1 MLLGADLHGLNN
13 VVVVNGDPFKDSELY
28 NINSVNDFKPTELI
42 SSIKAMNTCLDFRGK
57 NLLSPTKFCVGATID
72 LARDIEG
79 EMFLTRKK
87 VQQGADFFI
96 LQSLFEP
103 EHLTDFLEHYHCKFG
118 EPLNALVFC
127 GVQVMVKDSISFG
140 NVPDWVKD
148 DLYKGRG
155 LELRKIG
162 NKFMFKTSS
171 DLTFIMQREAK
182 SQRKLSKAAI
192 ETLAIIAYHQPVT
205 RAEIEEIR
213 GVSVSSGTIDTL
225 LQMNWVKIN
234 GRRRVPGNPL
244 AYGTTEEFLV
254 HFDLESIKD
263 LPEMQELKSMGL
275 LDSNLPP
282 DLYPENT
289 INNNSIDEI
298 NDINTIEDSGEK

>member
-1 MLLGADLHGLNN
+1 MTNQEETIGSSVLNPSDQLRVIEAILFASSDPVDKKTLIEKLPKNADLDL
-13 VVVVNGDPFKDSELY
+13 L
-28 NINSVNDFKPTELI
+28 
-42 SSIKAMNTCLDFRGK
+42 LDRLD
-57 NLLSPTKFCVGATID
+57 N
-72 LARDIEG
+72 
-79 EMFLTRKK
+79 
-87 VQQGADFFI
+87 
-96 LQSLFEP
+96 
-103 EHLTDFLEHYHCKFG
+103 
-118 EPLNALVFC
+118 
-127 GVQVMVKDSISFG
+127 
-140 NVPDWVKD
+140 
-148 DLYKGRG
+148 LYKDRG

-254 HFDLESIKD
+254 HFDLENIKD

-289 INNNSIDEI
+289 INNNNIDEI
-298 NDINTIEDSGEK
+298 NDINIIDDSGEK

>member
-1 MLLGADLHGLNN
+1 MTNQEETIGSSVLNPSDQLRVIEAILFASSDPVDKKTLIEKLPKNADLDL
-13 VVVVNGDPFKDSELY
+13 L
-28 NINSVNDFKPTELI
+28 
-42 SSIKAMNTCLDFRGK
+42 LDR
-57 NLLSPTKFCVGATID
+57 L
-72 LARDIEG
+72 
-79 EMFLTRKK
+79 
-87 VQQGADFFI
+87 
-96 LQSLFEP
+96 
-103 EHLTDFLEHYHCKFG
+103 
-118 EPLNALVFC
+118 
-127 GVQVMVKDSISFG
+127 
-140 NVPDWVKD
+140 D

-289 INNNSIDEI
+289 INNNNIDEI
-298 NDINTIEDSGEK
+298 NDINSIEDSGEK

>member
-1 MLLGADLHGLNN
+1 MTNQEETIGSSVLNPSDQLRVIEAILFASSDPVDKKTLIEKLPKNADLDL
-13 VVVVNGDPFKDSELY
+13 L
-28 NINSVNDFKPTELI
+28 
-42 SSIKAMNTCLDFRGK
+42 LDR
-57 NLLSPTKFCVGATID
+57 L
-72 LARDIEG
+72 
-79 EMFLTRKK
+79 
-87 VQQGADFFI
+87 
-96 LQSLFEP
+96 
-103 EHLTDFLEHYHCKFG
+103 
-118 EPLNALVFC
+118 
-127 GVQVMVKDSISFG
+127 
-140 NVPDWVKD
+140 D
-148 DLYKGRG
+148 DLYKDRG

>member
-1 MLLGADLHGLNN
+1 MTNQEEAMESSVLNPNDQLRVVEAILFASPDPVDKKTLIEKLPKNADLDL
-13 VVVVNGDPFKDSELY
+13 L
-28 NINSVNDFKPTELI
+28 
-42 SSIKAMNTCLDFRGK
+42 LDRLD
-57 NLLSPTKFCVGATID
+57 N
-72 LARDIEG
+72 
-79 EMFLTRKK
+79 
-87 VQQGADFFI
+87 
-96 LQSLFEP
+96 
-103 EHLTDFLEHYHCKFG
+103 
-118 EPLNALVFC
+118 
-127 GVQVMVKDSISFG
+127 
-140 NVPDWVKD
+140 
-148 DLYKGRG
+148 LYKDRG

-213 GVSVSSGTIDTL
+213 GVSVSSGTIDSL

-254 HFDLESIKD
+254 HFDLENIKD

>member
-1 MLLGADLHGLNN
+1 MGSSFLNPNDQLRVVEAILFASSDPVDKKTLIEKLPKNADLDL
-13 VVVVNGDPFKDSELY
+13 L
-28 NINSVNDFKPTELI
+28 
-42 SSIKAMNTCLDFRGK
+42 LDQLD
-57 NLLSPTKFCVGATID
+57 N
-72 LARDIEG
+72 
-79 EMFLTRKK
+79 
-87 VQQGADFFI
+87 
-96 LQSLFEP
+96 
-103 EHLTDFLEHYHCKFG
+103 
-118 EPLNALVFC
+118 
-127 GVQVMVKDSISFG
+127 
-140 NVPDWVKD
+140 
-148 DLYKGRG
+148 LYKDRG

-298 NDINTIEDSGEK
+298 NDINNIEDSGEK

>member
-1 MLLGADLHGLNN
+1 MTNQEEAMGSSVLNPNDQLRVVEAILFASSDPVDKKTLIEKLPKNADLDL
-13 VVVVNGDPFKDSELY
+13 L
-28 NINSVNDFKPTELI
+28 
-42 SSIKAMNTCLDFRGK
+42 LDR
-57 NLLSPTKFCVGATID
+57 L
-72 LARDIEG
+72 
-79 EMFLTRKK
+79 
-87 VQQGADFFI
+87 
-96 LQSLFEP
+96 
-103 EHLTDFLEHYHCKFG
+103 
-118 EPLNALVFC
+118 
-127 GVQVMVKDSISFG
+127 
-140 NVPDWVKD
+140 D
-148 DLYKGRG
+148 DLYKDRG

-254 HFDLESIKD
+254 HFDLENIKD

>member
-1 MLLGADLHGLNN
+1 MTNQEEAMGSSVLNPNDQLRVVEAILFASPDPVDKKTLIEKLPKNADLDL
-13 VVVVNGDPFKDSELY
+13 L
-28 NINSVNDFKPTELI
+28 
-42 SSIKAMNTCLDFRGK
+42 LDR
-57 NLLSPTKFCVGATID
+57 L
-72 LARDIEG
+72 
-79 EMFLTRKK
+79 
-87 VQQGADFFI
+87 
-96 LQSLFEP
+96 
-103 EHLTDFLEHYHCKFG
+103 
-118 EPLNALVFC
+118 
-127 GVQVMVKDSISFG
+127 
-140 NVPDWVKD
+140 D
-148 DLYKGRG
+148 DLYKDRG

-213 GVSVSSGTIDTL
+213 GVSVSSGTIDSL

-254 HFDLESIKD
+254 HFDLENIKD
-263 LPEMQELKSMGL
+263 LPDMKELKSMGL
-275 LDSNLPP
+275 LDNNLPP
-282 DLYPENT
+282 DLYPENI
-289 INNNSIDEI
+289 INDNNIEEIDAINSIEVDGEI
-298 NDINTIEDSGEK
+298 

>member
-1 MLLGADLHGLNN
+1 MTNQEEAMESSVLNPNDQLRVVEAILFASSDPVDKKTLIEKLPKNADLDL
-13 VVVVNGDPFKDSELY
+13 L
-28 NINSVNDFKPTELI
+28 
-42 SSIKAMNTCLDFRGK
+42 LDR
-57 NLLSPTKFCVGATID
+57 L
-72 LARDIEG
+72 
-79 EMFLTRKK
+79 
-87 VQQGADFFI
+87 
-96 LQSLFEP
+96 
-103 EHLTDFLEHYHCKFG
+103 
-118 EPLNALVFC
+118 
-127 GVQVMVKDSISFG
+127 
-140 NVPDWVKD
+140 D

-213 GVSVSSGTIDTL
+213 GVSVSSGTIDSL

-254 HFDLESIKD
+254 HFDLENIKD

>member
-1 MLLGADLHGLNN
+1 MGFCPKCGCFDNN
-13 VVVVNGDPFKDSELY
+13 VFKLSLLPSGVVRGGKL
-28 NINSVNDFKPTELI
+28 SV
-42 SSIKAMNTCLDFRGK
+42 
-57 NLLSPTKFCVGATID
+57 
-72 LARDIEG
+72 
-79 EMFLTRKK
+79 
-87 VQQGADFFI
+87 
-96 LQSLFEP
+96 
-103 EHLTDFLEHYHCKFG
+103 
-118 EPLNALVFC
+118 
-127 GVQVMVKDSISFG
+127 
-140 NVPDWVKD
+140 
-148 DLYKGRG
+148 
-155 LELRKIG
+155 IG
-162 NKFMFKTSS
+162 NGVVI
-171 DLTFIMQREAK
+171 DPWALK
-182 SQRKLSKAAI
+182 S
-192 ETLAIIAYHQPVT
+192 
-205 RAEIEEIR
+205 EIEEIR
-213 GVSVSSGTIDTL
+213 GVSVSSGTIDSL

>member
-1 MLLGADLHGLNN
+1 MNNQEEAMGSSFLNPNDQLRVVEAILFASSDPVDKKTLIEKLPKNADLDL
-13 VVVVNGDPFKDSELY
+13 L
-28 NINSVNDFKPTELI
+28 
-42 SSIKAMNTCLDFRGK
+42 LDQLD
-57 NLLSPTKFCVGATID
+57 N
-72 LARDIEG
+72 
-79 EMFLTRKK
+79 
-87 VQQGADFFI
+87 
-96 LQSLFEP
+96 
-103 EHLTDFLEHYHCKFG
+103 
-118 EPLNALVFC
+118 
-127 GVQVMVKDSISFG
+127 
-140 NVPDWVKD
+140 
-148 DLYKGRG
+148 LYKDRG
-155 LELRKIG
+155 LELKKIG

-289 INNNSIDEI
+289 INNGIDEI

>member
-1 MLLGADLHGLNN
+1 MTNQEEAMGSSVLNPNDQLRVVEAILFASSDPVDKKTLIEKLPKNADLDL
-13 VVVVNGDPFKDSELY
+13 L
-28 NINSVNDFKPTELI
+28 
-42 SSIKAMNTCLDFRGK
+42 LDRLD
-57 NLLSPTKFCVGATID
+57 N
-72 LARDIEG
+72 
-79 EMFLTRKK
+79 
-87 VQQGADFFI
+87 
-96 LQSLFEP
+96 
-103 EHLTDFLEHYHCKFG
+103 
-118 EPLNALVFC
+118 
-127 GVQVMVKDSISFG
+127 
-140 NVPDWVKD
+140 
-148 DLYKGRG
+148 LYKDRG

-213 GVSVSSGTIDTL
+213 GVSVSSGTIDSL

-254 HFDLESIKD
+254 HFDLENIKD

>member
-1 MLLGADLHGLNN
+1 MTNQEEAMESSVLNPNDQLRVVEAILFASSDPVDKKTLIEKLPKNADLDL
-13 VVVVNGDPFKDSELY
+13 L
-28 NINSVNDFKPTELI
+28 
-42 SSIKAMNTCLDFRGK
+42 LDR
-57 NLLSPTKFCVGATID
+57 L
-72 LARDIEG
+72 
-79 EMFLTRKK
+79 
-87 VQQGADFFI
+87 
-96 LQSLFEP
+96 
-103 EHLTDFLEHYHCKFG
+103 
-118 EPLNALVFC
+118 
-127 GVQVMVKDSISFG
+127 
-140 NVPDWVKD
+140 D
-148 DLYKGRG
+148 DLYKDRG

-213 GVSVSSGTIDTL
+213 GVSVSSGTIDSL

-254 HFDLESIKD
+254 HFDLENIKD

>member
-1 MLLGADLHGLNN
+1 MTNQEKSMESSVLNPNDQLRVVEAILFASSDPVDKKTLIEKLPKNADLDL
-13 VVVVNGDPFKDSELY
+13 L
-28 NINSVNDFKPTELI
+28 
-42 SSIKAMNTCLDFRGK
+42 LDR
-57 NLLSPTKFCVGATID
+57 L
-72 LARDIEG
+72 
-79 EMFLTRKK
+79 
-87 VQQGADFFI
+87 
-96 LQSLFEP
+96 
-103 EHLTDFLEHYHCKFG
+103 
-118 EPLNALVFC
+118 
-127 GVQVMVKDSISFG
+127 
-140 NVPDWVKD
+140 D
-148 DLYKGRG
+148 DLYKDRG

-254 HFDLESIKD
+254 HFDLENIKD

>member
-1 MLLGADLHGLNN
+1 MTNQEETIGSSVLNPSDQLRVIEAILFASSDPVDKKTLIEKLPKNADLDL
-13 VVVVNGDPFKDSELY
+13 L
-28 NINSVNDFKPTELI
+28 
-42 SSIKAMNTCLDFRGK
+42 LDR
-57 NLLSPTKFCVGATID
+57 L
-72 LARDIEG
+72 
-79 EMFLTRKK
+79 
-87 VQQGADFFI
+87 
-96 LQSLFEP
+96 
-103 EHLTDFLEHYHCKFG
+103 
-118 EPLNALVFC
+118 
-127 GVQVMVKDSISFG
+127 
-140 NVPDWVKD
+140 D

-192 ETLAIIAYHQPVT
+192 ETLAIISYHQPVT

-254 HFDLESIKD
+254 HFDLENIKD

>member
-1 MLLGADLHGLNN
+1 MLTVIERRAQDERAVLFMCDFSPPMGSSLGLFESSRCLDVDFVSVSYNPGKSVRVNSVLSAYWIKEKIGLDVIFTIATRDMNKLAIQSLLLGADLLGLNN

-42 SSIKAMNTCLDFRGK
+42 SSIKAMNTGIDFRGK

-103 EHLTDFLEHYHCKFG
+103 ERLTDFLEHYHCKFG
-118 EPLNALVFC
+118 EPLNTLVFC

-148 DLYKGRG
+148 DLYKGRTG
-155 LELRKIG
+155 EDLAMEIIQ
-162 NKFMFKTSS
+162 KFIESG
-171 DLTFIMQREAK
+171 QRSIFLLPSITDGGKRDYKLA
-182 SQRKLSKAAI
+182 QR
-192 ETLAIIAYHQPVT
+192 V
-205 RAEIEEIR
+205 
-213 GVSVSSGTIDTL
+213 ID
-225 LQMNWVKIN
+225 KF
-234 GRRRVPGNPL
+234 R
-244 AYGTTEEFLV
+244 
-254 HFDLESIKD
+254 
-263 LPEMQELKSMGL
+263 
-275 LDSNLPP
+275 
-282 DLYPENT
+282 
-289 INNNSIDEI
+289 
-298 NDINTIEDSGEK
+298 

>member
-1 MLLGADLHGLNN
+1 MTNQEEAMGSSVLNPNDQLRVVEAILFASSDPVDKKTLIEKLPKNADLDL
-13 VVVVNGDPFKDSELY
+13 L
-28 NINSVNDFKPTELI
+28 
-42 SSIKAMNTCLDFRGK
+42 LDRLD
-57 NLLSPTKFCVGATID
+57 N
-72 LARDIEG
+72 
-79 EMFLTRKK
+79 
-87 VQQGADFFI
+87 
-96 LQSLFEP
+96 
-103 EHLTDFLEHYHCKFG
+103 
-118 EPLNALVFC
+118 
-127 GVQVMVKDSISFG
+127 
-140 NVPDWVKD
+140 
-148 DLYKGRG
+148 LYKDRG

-289 INNNSIDEI
+289 INNNNIDEI
-298 NDINTIEDSGEK
+298 NDINSIEDSGEK

>member
-1 MLLGADLHGLNN
+1 MTNQEESMESSVLNPNDQLRVVEAILFASSDPVDKKTLIEKLPKNADLDL
-13 VVVVNGDPFKDSELY
+13 L
-28 NINSVNDFKPTELI
+28 
-42 SSIKAMNTCLDFRGK
+42 LDR
-57 NLLSPTKFCVGATID
+57 L
-72 LARDIEG
+72 
-79 EMFLTRKK
+79 
-87 VQQGADFFI
+87 
-96 LQSLFEP
+96 
-103 EHLTDFLEHYHCKFG
+103 
-118 EPLNALVFC
+118 
-127 GVQVMVKDSISFG
+127 
-140 NVPDWVKD
+140 D
-148 DLYKGRG
+148 DLYKDRG

-254 HFDLESIKD
+254 HFDLENIKD

>member
-1 MLLGADLHGLNN
+1 MTNQEETTGSSVLNPNDQLRVIEAILFASSDPVDKKILIEKLPKNADLDL
-13 VVVVNGDPFKDSELY
+13 L
-28 NINSVNDFKPTELI
+28 
-42 SSIKAMNTCLDFRGK
+42 LDR
-57 NLLSPTKFCVGATID
+57 L
-72 LARDIEG
+72 
-79 EMFLTRKK
+79 
-87 VQQGADFFI
+87 
-96 LQSLFEP
+96 
-103 EHLTDFLEHYHCKFG
+103 
-118 EPLNALVFC
+118 
-127 GVQVMVKDSISFG
+127 
-140 NVPDWVKD
+140 D

-213 GVSVSSGTIDTL
+213 GVSVSSGTIDSL

-254 HFDLESIKD
+254 HFDLENIKD

>member
-1 MLLGADLHGLNN
+1 MTNQEETIGSSVLNPSDQLRVIEAILFASSDPVDKKTLIEKLPKNADLDL
-13 VVVVNGDPFKDSELY
+13 L
-28 NINSVNDFKPTELI
+28 
-42 SSIKAMNTCLDFRGK
+42 LDR
-57 NLLSPTKFCVGATID
+57 L
-72 LARDIEG
+72 
-79 EMFLTRKK
+79 
-87 VQQGADFFI
+87 
-96 LQSLFEP
+96 
-103 EHLTDFLEHYHCKFG
+103 
-118 EPLNALVFC
+118 
-127 GVQVMVKDSISFG
+127 
-140 NVPDWVKD
+140 D

-213 GVSVSSGTIDTL
+213 GVSVSSGTIDSL

-254 HFDLESIKD
+254 HFDLENIKD

-289 INNNSIDEI
+289 INNNNIDEI

>member
-1 MLLGADLHGLNN
+1 MTNQEESMESSVLNPNDQLRVVEAILFASSDPVDKKTLIEKLPKNADLDL
-13 VVVVNGDPFKDSELY
+13 L
-28 NINSVNDFKPTELI
+28 
-42 SSIKAMNTCLDFRGK
+42 LDR
-57 NLLSPTKFCVGATID
+57 L
-72 LARDIEG
+72 
-79 EMFLTRKK
+79 
-87 VQQGADFFI
+87 
-96 LQSLFEP
+96 
-103 EHLTDFLEHYHCKFG
+103 
-118 EPLNALVFC
+118 
-127 GVQVMVKDSISFG
+127 
-140 NVPDWVKD
+140 D
-148 DLYKGRG
+148 DLYKDRG

>member
-1 MLLGADLHGLNN
+1 MTNQEESMESSVLNPNDQLRVVEAILFASSDPVDKKTLIEKLPKNADLDL
-13 VVVVNGDPFKDSELY
+13 L
-28 NINSVNDFKPTELI
+28 
-42 SSIKAMNTCLDFRGK
+42 LDR
-57 NLLSPTKFCVGATID
+57 L
-72 LARDIEG
+72 
-79 EMFLTRKK
+79 
-87 VQQGADFFI
+87 
-96 LQSLFEP
+96 
-103 EHLTDFLEHYHCKFG
+103 
-118 EPLNALVFC
+118 
-127 GVQVMVKDSISFG
+127 
-140 NVPDWVKD
+140 D
-148 DLYKGRG
+148 DLYKDRG

-213 GVSVSSGTIDTL
+213 GVTVSSGTIDTL

-254 HFDLESIKD
+254 HFDLENIKD

-298 NDINTIEDSGEK
+298 NDINSIEDSGEK